1 LVEVDGEK
9 IGWKETCRLYK
20 NFEGIWPTEGKNGDG
35 MVPKT
40 MGIGDRIFLERV
52 CKKSE
57 FI

>member
-1 LVEVDGEK
+1 
-9 IGWKETCRLYK
+9 
-20 NFEGIWPTEGKNGDG
+20 

-57 FI
+57 FIWTSQSLWTCR